1 MPPEG
6 LSWPAWMSIPETGDY
21 TLRLV
26 VCFDGY
32 QNCLNGGGT
41 FYTLSQEI
49 PVSIR

>member
-1 MPPEG
+1 MPPAG
-6 LSWPAWMSIPETGDY
+6 LTWPAWVSIPEAGDY
-21 TLRLV
+21 TLRVV

-32 QNCLNGGGT
+32 QTCVNGGGT